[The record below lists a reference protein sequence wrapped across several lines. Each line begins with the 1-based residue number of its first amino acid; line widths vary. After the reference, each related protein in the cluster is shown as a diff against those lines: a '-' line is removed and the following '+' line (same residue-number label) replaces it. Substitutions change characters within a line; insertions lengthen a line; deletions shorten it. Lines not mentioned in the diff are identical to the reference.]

1 MKDKNLFLKIFPKS
15 QQKLFEKLSKQIF
28 IKDYYL
34 AGGTA
39 LALLIGHRISIDF
52 DFFKENNIDLE
63 NLKNDLKELGKIK
76 IIQEK
81 KNTFYCEIDNIRLS
95 FIAYKYKLLD
105 EFRIYDNLHIANLVD
120 IACMKL
126 SAICSRSSKKDF
138 VDLYFLLQKFSL
150 KLLLEKFYQKYGKDV
165 VNEYQLLKAMIY
177 FEEAENEP
185 MPMLLENIKWEKIK
199 ESIIEKVQKYNFK
212 KNNSRINIEE

>member
-63 NLKNDLKELGKIK
+63 NLKNDLI
-76 IIQEK
+76 
-81 KNTFYCEIDNIRLS
+81 
-95 FIAYKYKLLD
+95 
-105 EFRIYDNLHIANLVD
+105 
-120 IACMKL
+120 
-126 SAICSRSSKKDF
+126 
-138 VDLYFLLQKFSL
+138 
-150 KLLLEKFYQKYGKDV
+150 
-165 VNEYQLLKAMIY
+165 
-177 FEEAENEP
+177 
-185 MPMLLENIKWEKIK
+185 
-199 ESIIEKVQKYNFK
+199 
-212 KNNSRINIEE
+212 